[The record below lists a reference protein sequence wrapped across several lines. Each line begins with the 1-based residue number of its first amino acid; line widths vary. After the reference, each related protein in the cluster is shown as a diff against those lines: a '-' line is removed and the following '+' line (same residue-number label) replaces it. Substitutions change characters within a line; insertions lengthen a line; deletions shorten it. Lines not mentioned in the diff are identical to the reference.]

1 MKALITISGMQGLQE
16 PEPDEVELVTD
27 GVYCRTEE
35 GYEIHY
41 QESEITGL
49 YGTATTVQIRPDGI
63 TVERSGVL
71 NSKME
76 FRQGKTCSML
86 YDTPYGAATLGV
98 DTKKI
103 YADMNDAGGEL
114 CIDYVVNMEH
124 AVVMKNR
131 LTMKVRPRT

>member
-1 MKALITISGMQGLQE
+1 MKAVISIWGTQGLQE
-16 PEPDEVELVTD
+16 TEPDEIELVTD

-63 TVERSGVL
+63 TVERSGML

-76 FRQGKTCSML
+76 FKQGGSCSML

-98 DTKKI
+98 DTRKI
-103 YADMNDAGGEL
+103 YADLNDEGGEL
-114 CIDYVVNMEH
+114 YIDYVVNMEH

-131 LTMKVRPRT
+131 LKMNVRPRS